1 MKNLEKPEKNAGS
14 FSVEIIPIVLDNLL
28 KDNSKVD
35 SVMAENM
42 VVWDLKKSSVEEKQ
56 LWYFLSFVKDVF
68 DYKYEIQNTTVN
80 GHCNE
85 VSQWLRKAGGN
96 LHLSYKKN
104 ELDLI
109 KTQITLH

>member
-1 MKNLEKPEKNAGS
+1 M
-14 FSVEIIPIVLDNLL
+14 
-28 KDNSKVD
+28 
-35 SVMAENM
+35 
-42 VVWDLKKSSVEEKQ
+42 
-56 LWYFLSFVKDVF
+56 KDVF